1 MAKGNLKPLSSLLCW
16 LKKLDGMI
24 IFDPVRWPHREVISR
39 TTALVIILTFLGM
52 RIYQFNRFPQ
62 SFHDAQLFYGAF
74 KTAAGH
80 SLYSSVHI
88 AVLWGIKAAVW
99 AVETAIY
106 LGYVA
111 AYLTRA
117 KPRHIAK
124 GFKETAFPVIV
135 AGLPMVIAFMPYTL
149 PRWAPFFS
157 PLHLYYFMAVMAL
170 IILGGVINLI
180 GVLTLRRAFTIM
192 TEARELI
199 SHGIFRYVRHPLYT
213 GHFIM
218 FFGSLLLRLHIVS
231 MALYALF
238 CIGQIVRAKIEEKT
252 LVQTF
257 PEYSSYK
264 DRTGMFFP
272 RRKK

>member
-1 MAKGNLKPLSSLLCW
+1 LR
-16 LKKLDGMI
+16 KLDGLI
-24 IFDPVRWPHREVISR
+24 FFDPERWPHREVISR

-80 SLYSSVHI
+80 PLYSSLQIV
-88 AVLWGIKAAVW
+88 ALWGIKVGVW
-99 AVETAIY
+99 VVETAIY

-117 KPRHIAK
+117 KARHIAK
-124 GFKETAFPVIV
+124 GFMETAFPFIV
-135 AGLPMVIAFMPYTL
+135 AGLPMVLAFMPHTL
-149 PRWAPFFS
+149 PRWAPFS
-157 PLHLYYFMAVMAL
+157 SALHLYYYLAIMVL

-180 GVLTLRRAFTIM
+180 GLLTLRRAFTIM

-218 FFGSLLLRLHIVS
+218 FFGSLLLRLHIAPI
-231 MALYALF
+231 ALYALF
-238 CIGQIVRAKIEEKT
+238 CIGQILRAKIEEKT
-252 LVQTF
+252 LAQTF
-257 PEYSSYK
+257 SEYADYK

-272 RRKK
+272 RRMK